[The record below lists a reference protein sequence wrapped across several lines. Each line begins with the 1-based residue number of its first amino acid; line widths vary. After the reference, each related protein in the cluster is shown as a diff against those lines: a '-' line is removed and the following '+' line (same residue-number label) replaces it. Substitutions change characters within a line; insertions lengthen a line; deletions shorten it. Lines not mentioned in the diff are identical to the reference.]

1 MQRLKNGTHFDL
13 IEIEALVEQF
23 KTLATEDVGITREV
37 FDQCLGPLGQHK
49 NLVMEQMFKF
59 YDQGG
64 DNIIDLEEFVQAL
77 SILVKGSQQEK
88 IPFAFKGYD
97 IEGKG
102 YITRENLR
110 NMFKAYFNV
119 SLELVRDVVRSC
131 EEEMMASFDDA
142 ADKPVSAVFNAP
154 IPNHGGPSTSGKPA
168 QHYHNP
174 GSSRHGQ
181 DGMWPV
187 MEAMSQDAI
196 DEMVEK
202 VFKHADLDD
211 NGEISFEEFKVWA
224 ANDNTLLAWFE
235 ALGTVF

>member
-1 MQRLKNGTHFDL
+1 
-13 IEIEALVEQF
+13 VEQF
-23 KTLATEDVGITREV
+23 KTLATEDEGITKDV
-37 FDQCLGPLGQHK
+37 FDQCLGPLGQHR
-49 NLVMEQMFKF
+49 NLVMERMFKF
-59 YDQGG
+59 YDQ
-64 DNIIDLEEFVQAL
+64 DCNNIIDLQEFINAL
-77 SILVKGSQQEK
+77 SILVKGTQEEK

-102 YITRENLR
+102 FINKENLR
-110 NMFKAYFNV
+110 NMFKAYFNI
-119 SLELVRDVVRSC
+119 SLELVRDVVKSC

-154 IPNHGGPSTSGKPA
+154 IPNHGAPSSSGKPL
-168 QHYHNP
+168 HNYVNP
-174 GSSRHGQ
+174 GASSYQGQ

-196 DEMVEK
+196 DEMVDN
-202 VFKHADLDD
+202 VFKHADLDN

-224 ANDNTLLAWFE
+224 ANDNTLLSWFE